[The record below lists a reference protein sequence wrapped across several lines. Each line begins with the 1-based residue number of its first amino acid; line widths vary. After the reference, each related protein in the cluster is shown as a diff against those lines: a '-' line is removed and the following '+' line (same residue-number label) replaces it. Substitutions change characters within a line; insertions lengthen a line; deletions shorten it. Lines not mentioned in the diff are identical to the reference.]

1 MHARIFLH
9 ASTFTPGPIHSNPLP
24 HCFKFGEKL
33 YFPWQR
39 HIWRKRRPDK
49 EPILKGVHRS
59 NISCQSEVFP
69 GWRQAYISSKCHFSP
84 RTRCSFYL
92 WIANNPSSPT
102 IFSQWFLPVVFQFI
116 WHVEKK
122 NHFNCNRWIWI
133 QLMHLWSWQ
142 YIFFLQMTSAC
153 QNIHGLVLPG
163 FGAYPSSHIQVC
175 DIHSDP
181 SDNHWGIFN
190 IMKEHSK
197 VIIEKYFIFKTFQ
210 IYRFLSSKFQNA
222 CRFIES
228 IYKCKNR

>member
-1 MHARIFLH
+1 MIEYSYMLPHLLQDQYIVIHYHTASSLVKNSIFLDNG
-9 ASTFTPGPIHSNPLP
+9 TFEGRGDQIKNPSWKVSSGAISHVNLKCFQDGGRHTSHPNVIFPLEPDVHFIYELRTIHQAPQ
-24 HCFKFGEKL
+24 
-33 YFPWQR
+33 YFPS
-39 HIWRKRRPDK
+39 D
-49 EPILKGVHRS
+49 
-59 NISCQSEVFP
+59 
-69 GWRQAYISSKCHFSP
+69 FS
-84 RTRCSFYL
+84 L
-92 WIANNPSSPT
+92 W
-102 IFSQWFLPVVFQFI
+102 FFQFI

-122 NHFNCNRWIWI
+122 NHFNCNRWIWV